1 MADRHAVCLACGVFA
16 RELAALARQGRLD
29 CPVVTL
35 ESMLHM
41 RPANLE
47 RELRQV
53 IADAPEERFLLVYG
67 DCHPRMHEMQ
77 SGERVSRVAGIN
89 CCDILLGHQAYR
101 KLQKE
106 QAFIFLPEW
115 TLRWREVF
123 ARELGFDKQELAR
136 SFMKEYRKKLVYVD
150 TGVLPVPDAALR
162 EISEFFALPV
172 EVLPITLDNLQ
183 QAIQSARQ
191 ILARQRS

>member
-1 MADRHAVCLACGVFA
+1 MADTRVTCLACGVFA
-16 RELAALARQGRLD
+16 MELAALARQGRLA

-41 RPANLE
+41 RPAGLE
-47 RELRQV
+47 RELLRV
-53 IADAPEERFLLVYG
+53 MADAPDQRWLLVYG

-89 CCDILLGHQAYR
+89 CCDILLGREEYR
-101 KLQKE
+101 RLQKQ

-123 ARELGFDKQELAR
+123 ARELGFDKPELAR
-136 SFMKEYRKKLVYVD
+136 SFMKEHRRKLVYAD
-150 TGVLPVPDAALR
+150 TGVLPVPDASIR
-162 EISEFFALPV
+162 EISAFFALPV
-172 EVLPITLDNLQ
+172 EVLPITLDNLEQ
-183 QAIQSARQ
+183 GIQNA
-191 ILARQRS
+191 LKKLTG